1 MSRRVARRP
10 CQGMSVYW
18 KNERRLPVTLINRRH
33 PTEPRTPQRPEST
46 LQRHRGRSE
55 AAVQN

>member
-1 MSRRVARRP
+1 MRLSLDPQHGNDRFGAMRETSVSDRLWAELRQVALN
-10 CQGMSVYW
+10 CL
-18 KNERRLPVTLINRRH
+18 K
-33 PTEPRTPQRPEST
+33 ST